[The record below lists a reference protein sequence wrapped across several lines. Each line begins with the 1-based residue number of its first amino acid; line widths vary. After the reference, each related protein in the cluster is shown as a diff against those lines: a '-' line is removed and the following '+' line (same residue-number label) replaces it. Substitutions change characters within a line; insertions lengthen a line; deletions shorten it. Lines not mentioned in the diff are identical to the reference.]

1 MRIDIRY
8 LKNRAQIA
16 LVAALVAVSAV
27 FVIACGGTETVIQ
40 TVVVEK
46 QVQVPGE
53 PVVQTVVVEKSVP
66 GETVIQ
72 TVVVE
77 KEVQVAGET
86 VVQTVVVEKEV
97 QVAGETVVQ
106 TVVVE
111 KEVQVAGET
120 VVQTVVIE
128 KEVEKTVVETVV
140 VEKEVEKEVVKEVE
154 KVVVVTPTPIAI
166 AMMEAPSTQSA
177 ADTAEMAV
185 QNRVGLTLT
194 GLNSTGAPD
203 GPWSIAEGFFQPGGP
218 VGSNIVDPVLAET
231 WDVADD
237 LSKITVKIK
246 EGVQFHRGWG
256 ELTADDLVWSFNDL
270 IAPESTHNQSGDY
283 AAVFEPMVKIDDYTV
298 EVPIKQFTVVW
309 NQAYF
314 NTFAG
319 TNGTFSK
326 RAFDLNGREW
336 ANENIIGTGPYMLKE
351 FIPQN
356 IVRLESNPEH
366 HIQPAHMPFL
376 NVNEVPEESTRIAML
391 RNGQTDIADVSLK
404 AIRGLLEEGFKM
416 SDSGKAAQE
425 GVFFAGNYW
434 EQYDYNCSQGASS
447 VSCPDITV
455 GEPQQVEVERT
466 GYQPTEQF
474 PWIGE
479 YGNDESM
486 ERARMV
492 RTAMSIAIDKETI
505 NDVIVDGLGWLVHV
519 NAFSI
524 RSPEWDDKW
533 NIEYDPEAAAA
544 MLDEAGYPVAARG
557 IRFQVDMYVTPHVG
571 GATGTAGEIQAA
583 IGAMW
588 DSLGIRTSLVRH
600 GYPVWRP
607 TVVDRS
613 QNQPFLSACG
623 GTDARDSVPWD
634 FPKGVVFTTLSRG
647 GFSCAMEIPFVLENY
662 LKTAGELDK
671 AQRIANNT
679 ELLEYY
685 RHWRLNSGI
694 AAIPEPMVWNPN
706 SIESWEMRANAA
718 GTHIVSLDLIK
729 PAQ

>member
-1 MRIDIRY
+1 MRGLFHYIKRSRVIT
-8 LKNRAQIA
+8 
-16 LVAALVAVSAV
+16 AAIGLVAVFAAIG
-27 FVIACGGTETVIQ
+27 IACGGETVIQ

-46 QVQVPGE
+46 EVQVQSAPVIQTVVVEKAVPGE
-53 PVVQTVVVEKSVP
+53 TVVQTVVVEKEVQVA

-97 QVAGETVVQ
+97 E
-106 TVVVE
+106 
-111 KEVQVAGET
+111 VAGET

-128 KEVEKTVVETVV
+128 KEVEVEVEVV
-140 VEKEVEKEVVKEVE
+140 VEKEVVKEVE
-154 KVVVVTPTPIAI
+154 KQIEVEKIVVATATPIAM
-166 AMMEAPSTQSA
+166 AMMEAPAPQSS

-185 QNRVGLTLT
+185 QNRVGLTMT

-237 LSKITVKIK
+237 LSKITVKVK

-270 IAPESTHNQSGDY
+270 IAPESVHNQSGDY
-283 AAVFEPMVKIDDYTV
+283 AAIVEPMVKIDDYTV
-298 EVPIKQFTVVW
+298 EIPVKQFTVVW

-326 RAFDLNGREW
+326 RAFDENGREW

-366 HIQPAHMPFL
+366 HIQPAYMPFL

-391 RNGQTDIADVSLK
+391 RNGQADIADVSLK

-425 GVFFAGNYW
+425 GIFFAGNYW

-524 RSPEWDDKW
+524 KSPQWDDKW
-533 NIEYDPEAAAA
+533 NIEYDPEAAAQ
-544 MLDEAGYPVAARG
+544 MLDDAGYPVASRG

-583 IGAMW
+583 VGAMW

-647 GFSCAMEIPFVLENY
+647 GFSCAMEIPYVLENY
-662 LKTAGELDK
+662 LRTAGELDK

-694 AAIPEPMVWNPN
+694 AAIPEPLVWNPN

>member
-1 MRIDIRY
+1 MKQIPRNLRH
-8 LKNRAQIA
+8 KAVIA
-16 LVAALVAVSAV
+16 LMIVLGLSLSAAGL
-27 FVIACGGTETVIQ
+27 ACGEGETVIHTVVVERDVPGETVIQ

-46 QVQVPGE
+46 EVQVAGE
-53 PVVQTVVVEKSVP
+53 TVIQTVVVEKEVEVAGETVIQTVVVEKEVQVA

-97 QVAGETVVQ
+97 AVEVV
-106 TVVVE
+106 
-111 KEVQVAGET
+111 
-120 VVQTVVIE
+120 
-128 KEVEKTVVETVV
+128 KEVEV
-140 VEKEVEKEVVKEVE
+140 EVVKEVE
-154 KVVVVTPTPIAI
+154 KEVEVEKIVVATATPIAM
-166 AMMEAPSTQSA
+166 AMMEAPSPQSA
-177 ADTAEMAV
+177 SDTAEMAV
-185 QNRVGLTLT
+185 QNRVGLTMT

-231 WDVADD
+231 WQVAEDW
-237 LSKITVKIK
+237 SQVTVKIK

-270 IAPESTHNQSGDY
+270 IAPESVHNQSGDY
-283 AAVFEPMVKIDDYTV
+283 AAVFEPMVKVDDYTV
-298 EVPIKQFTVVW
+298 VVPMKAPNVVW
-309 NQAYF
+309 NQGYF

-326 RAFDLNGREW
+326 TAFDENGREW

-366 HIQPAHMPFL
+366 HIQPAYMPFL

-391 RNGQTDIADVSLK
+391 RNGQADIADVSLK

-434 EQYDYNCSQGASS
+434 EQYDYNCSQGSSS

-455 GEPQQVEVERT
+455 GEPQLVEVERT

-519 NAFSI
+519 NGFSI
-524 RSPEWDDKW
+524 RSPHWDDKW
-533 NIEYDPEAAAA
+533 NIEYDPEEAAR

-634 FPKGVVFTTLSRG
+634 YPKGVVFTTLSRG
-647 GFSCAMEIPFVLENY
+647 GFSCAMEIPFVLENH

-671 AQRIANNT
+671 AQRVANNT

-694 AAIPEPMVWNPN
+694 AAIPEPLVWNPN

>member
-1 MRIDIRY
+1 MNPKAKFIR
-8 LKNRAQIA
+8 NRTVIA
-16 LVAALVAVSAV
+16 VLGALAAAAMVA
-27 FVIACGGTETVIQ
+27 VIACGGTETVVHTVVVERDVPGETVIQ

-46 QVQVPGE
+46 E
-53 PVVQTVVVEKSVP
+53 VVVEGQTVV
-66 GETVIQ
+66 Q

-111 KEVQVAGET
+111 KEVV
-120 VVQTVVIE
+120 
-128 KEVEKTVVETVV
+128 VEKQVVKE
-140 VEKEVEKEVVKEVE
+140 VEKEVEKIVVA
-154 KVVVVTPTPIAI
+154 TATPIAM
-166 AMMEAPSTQSA
+166 AMMEAPAPQSA

-185 QNRVGLTLT
+185 QNRVGLTMT

-231 WDVADD
+231 WDVAEDW
-237 LSKITVKIK
+237 SQVTVKVK

-270 IAPESTHNQSGDY
+270 IAPESVHNQSGDY
-283 AAVFEPMVKIDDYTV
+283 AAVFEPMVKVDDYTV
-298 EVPIKQFTVVW
+298 VIPLKGPNVVW
-309 NQAYF
+309 NQAYL

-326 RAFDLNGREW
+326 TAFDENGREW

-366 HIQPAHMPFL
+366 HIQPAYMPFL

-391 RNGQTDIADVSLK
+391 RNGQADIADVSLK

-434 EQYDYNCSQGASS
+434 EQYDYNCSRGNSS

-455 GEPQQVEVERT
+455 GEPQQVEVSRE

-486 ERARMV
+486 ERARLV

-524 RSPEWDDKW
+524 GR
-533 NIEYDPEAAAA
+533 
-544 MLDEAGYPVAARG
+544 R
-557 IRFQVDMYVTPHVG
+557 
-571 GATGTAGEIQAA
+571 TGTTSGTSSTTPRRRLGCSTRLAIQ
-583 IGAMW
+583 
-588 DSLGIRTSLVRH
+588 
-600 GYPVWRP
+600 
-607 TVVDRS
+607 
-613 QNQPFLSACG
+613 
-623 GTDARDSVPWD
+623 
-634 FPKGVVFTTLSRG
+634 
-647 GFSCAMEIPFVLENY
+647 
-662 LKTAGELDK
+662 
-671 AQRIANNT
+671 
-679 ELLEYY
+679 
-685 RHWRLNSGI
+685 WRL
-694 AAIPEPMVWNPN
+694 
-706 SIESWEMRANAA
+706 A
-718 GTHIVSLDLIK
+718 GSVSRWTCT
-729 PAQ
+729 

>member
-1 MRIDIRY
+1 MSIDIRY
-8 LKNRAQIA
+8 LKNRAVIA
-16 LVAALVAVSAV
+16 VLAALVAVAAV
-27 FVIACGGTETVIQ
+27 SVMACGGTETVIQ

-46 QVQVPGE
+46 EVVVQGQT
-53 PVVQTVVVEKSVP
+53 VVQTVVVEREVVVEKEVA

-77 KEVQVAGET
+77 KEVQIAGET
-86 VVQTVVVEKEV
+86 VVQTVI
-97 QVAGETVVQ
+97 
-106 TVVVE
+106 
-111 KEVQVAGET
+111 
-120 VVQTVVIE
+120 IE
-128 KEVEKTVVETVV
+128 KEVPKTVVETVV
-140 VEKEVEKEVVKEVE
+140 VEKEVAGETVVQTVVTER
-154 KVVVVTPTPIAI
+154 VVVATATPIAM
-166 AMMEAPSTQSA
+166 AMMEAPDPRSA
-177 ADTAEMAV
+177 PETAEMAV

-231 WDVADD
+231 WGVSED
-237 LSKITVKIK
+237 LSKITVTIK
-246 EGVQFHRGWG
+246 RGVQFHQGWG
-256 ELTADDLVWSFNDL
+256 EMTADDVVWSFNDL
-270 IAPESTHNQSGDY
+270 ITPESVHNQSGDY
-283 AAVFEPMVKIDDYTV
+283 AALFEPMVKIDDYTV
-298 EVPIKQFTVVW
+298 EIPIKQFTVVW

-326 RAFDLNGREW
+326 TAFDENGREW

-356 IVRLESNPEH
+356 IVRLETNPDH
-366 HIQPAHMPFL
+366 HIAPAAMKFL

-391 RNGQTDIADVSLK
+391 RNGQTDIADVSLR
-404 AIRGLLEEGFKM
+404 AIRPLLEEGFKL

-425 GVFFAGNYW
+425 GVYFAGNYW

-447 VSCPDITV
+447 VSCSDITV
-455 GEPQQVEVERT
+455 GEPRQVEVERT

-486 ERARMV
+486 ERARKV
-492 RTAMSIAIDKETI
+492 RTAMSLAIDKETI

-524 RSPEWDDKW
+524 KSPHWDNKW
-533 NIEYDPEAAAA
+533 NINYDPDEAKRL
-544 MLDEAGYPVAARG
+544 LDEAGYAPVGG
-557 IRFQVDMYVTPHVG
+557 IRFQVNMYVTPHVG
-571 GATGTAGEIQAA
+571 GPTGTAGEIQSA

-600 GYPVWRP
+600 GYSVWRP

-634 FPKGVVFTTLSRG
+634 FPKGIVFTTLSRG

-662 LKTAGELDK
+662 LRTAGELDK
-671 AQRIANNT
+671 AQRVANNT

-694 AAIPEPMVWNPN
+694 AAIPEPMLWNPKT
-706 SIESWEMRANAA
+706 IGSWNMRANAS
-718 GTHIVSLDLIK
+718 GTHIVSLDLIM

>member
-1 MRIDIRY
+1 MSIKIRY
-8 LKNRAQIA
+8 LKNRAVIA
-16 LVAALVAVSAV
+16 GLAALVAVATA
-27 FVIACGGTETVIQ
+27 FVAACGGTETVVH
-40 TVVVEK
+40 TVVVERD
-46 QVQVPGE
+46 
-53 PVVQTVVVEKSVP
+53 VP

-77 KEVQVAGET
+77 KEVVIEGQT

-120 VVQTVVIE
+120 VVQTVVVE
-128 KEVEKTVVETVV
+128 REVQVAGETVVQTVV
-140 VEKEVEKEVVKEVE
+140 VEKEVEVVKEVEVEVVKEVE
-154 KVVVVTPTPIAI
+154 KEVEKIVVATATPIAM
-166 AMMEAPSTQSA
+166 AMMEAPAPQSA
-177 ADTAEMAV
+177 SDTAEMAV
-185 QNRVGLTLT
+185 QNRVGLTMT

-231 WDVADD
+231 WDVAEDW
-237 LSKITVKIK
+237 SQVTVKVK

-270 IAPESTHNQSGDY
+270 IAPESVHNQSGDY
-283 AAVFEPMVKIDDYTV
+283 AAVFEPMVKVDDYTV
-298 EVPIKQFTVVW
+298 VIPLKGPNVVW
-309 NQAYF
+309 NQAYL

-326 RAFDLNGREW
+326 TAFDENGREW

-356 IVRLESNPEH
+356 IVRLESNSEH
-366 HIQPAHMPFL
+366 HIQPAYMPFL

-391 RNGQTDIADVSLK
+391 RNGQADIADVSLK

-425 GVFFAGNYW
+425 GIFFAGNYW
-434 EQYDYNCSQGASS
+434 EQYDYNCSRGNSS

-455 GEPQQVEVERT
+455 GEPQQVEVSRE

-486 ERARMV
+486 ERARLV

-524 RSPEWDDKW
+524 RSPHWDDKW
-533 NIEYDPEAAAA
+533 NIEYDPEEAARL
-544 MLDEAGYPVAARG
+544 LDEA
-557 IRFQVDMYVTPHVG
+557 
-571 GATGTAGEIQAA
+571 
-583 IGAMW
+583 W
-588 DSLGIRTSLVRH
+588 
-600 GYPVWRP
+600 
-607 TVVDRS
+607 
-613 QNQPFLSACG
+613 LS
-623 GTDARDSVPWD
+623 
-634 FPKGVVFTTLSRG
+634 
-647 GFSCAMEIPFVLENY
+647 
-662 LKTAGELDK
+662 
-671 AQRIANNT
+671 
-679 ELLEYY
+679 
-685 RHWRLNSGI
+685 SGI
-694 AAIPEPMVWNPN
+694 TRDPFPGGHVRDATRWRCDRYC
-706 SIESWEMRANAA
+706 W
-718 GTHIVSLDLIK
+718 
-729 PAQ
+729 

>member
-16 LVAALVAVSAV
+16 LVAALVAVSTV

-77 KEVQVAGET
+77 KEVQIAGET

-140 VEKEVEKEVVKEVE
+140 VVEEVEKEVVKEVE
-154 KVVVVTPTPIAI
+154 VEKVVVVTPTAIAM
-166 AMMEAPSTQSA
+166 AMMEAPDPQSA
-177 ADTAEMAV
+177 ANTAEMAV

-218 VGSNIVDPVLAET
+218 VGSNIVDPVLAQT

-237 LSKITVKIK
+237 WSKVTVKVK

-256 ELTADDLVWSFNDL
+256 EMTADDLVWSFNDL

-283 AAVFEPMVKIDDYTV
+283 AAVFEPMVKIDDFTV
-298 EVPIKQFTVVW
+298 EVPLKAPNVVW

-326 RAFDLNGREW
+326 TAFDENGREW

-366 HIQPAHMPFL
+366 HIQPAYMPFL

-425 GVFFAGNYW
+425 GIFFAGNYW
-434 EQYDYNCSQGASS
+434 EKYDHNCSIGQSS

-455 GEPQQVEVERT
+455 GEPQMVEVERT
-466 GYQPTEQF
+466 GYQPTEEF

-479 YGNDESM
+479 
-486 ERARMV
+486 
-492 RTAMSIAIDKETI
+492 
-505 NDVIVDGLGWLVHV
+505 
-519 NAFSI
+519 
-524 RSPEWDDKW
+524 
-533 NIEYDPEAAAA
+533 
-544 MLDEAGYPVAARG
+544 
-557 IRFQVDMYVTPHVG
+557 
-571 GATGTAGEIQAA
+571 
-583 IGAMW
+583 
-588 DSLGIRTSLVRH
+588 
-600 GYPVWRP
+600 
-607 TVVDRS
+607 
-613 QNQPFLSACG
+613 
-623 GTDARDSVPWD
+623 
-634 FPKGVVFTTLSRG
+634 
-647 GFSCAMEIPFVLENY
+647 
-662 LKTAGELDK
+662 
-671 AQRIANNT
+671 
-679 ELLEYY
+679 
-685 RHWRLNSGI
+685 
-694 AAIPEPMVWNPN
+694 
-706 SIESWEMRANAA
+706 
-718 GTHIVSLDLIK
+718 
-729 PAQ
+729 

>member
-1 MRIDIRY
+1 MSIEIRY
-8 LKNRAQIA
+8 LKNRAVIA
-16 LVAALVAVSAV
+16 GLVALVAVATV
-27 FVIACGGTETVIQ
+27 FVAACGGTETVVH
-40 TVVVEK
+40 TVVVERD
-46 QVQVPGE
+46 
-53 PVVQTVVVEKSVP
+53 VP

-77 KEVQVAGET
+77 KEV
-86 VVQTVVVEKEV
+86 VVEK
-97 QVAGETVVQ
+97 QVV
-106 TVVVE
+106 
-111 KEVQVAGET
+111 KE
-120 VVQTVVIE
+120 
-128 KEVEKTVVETVV
+128 
-140 VEKEVEKEVVKEVE
+140 VEKEVEKIVVA
-154 KVVVVTPTPIAI
+154 TATPIAM
-166 AMMEAPSTQSA
+166 AMMEAPAPQSA
-177 ADTAEMAV
+177 SDTAEMAV
-185 QNRVGLTLT
+185 QNRVGLTMT

-231 WDVADD
+231 WEVAED
-237 LSKITVKIK
+237 LSKITVKVK

-270 IAPESTHNQSGDY
+270 IAPESVHNQSGDY

-298 EVPIKQFTVVW
+298 EIPIKQFTVVW

-326 RAFDLNGREW
+326 TAFDENGREW

-366 HIQPAHMPFL
+366 HIHPAYMPFL

-391 RNGQTDIADVSLK
+391 RNGQADIADVSLK

-425 GVFFAGNYW
+425 GIFFAGNYW

-455 GEPQQVEVERT
+455 GEPQQVEVSRE

-486 ERARMV
+486 ERARIV

-533 NIEYDPEAAAA
+533 NIEYDPEEAARL
-544 MLDEAGYPVAARG
+544 LDEAGYPVASRG

-583 IGAMW
+583 VGAMW

-607 TVVDRS
+607 TVVDR
-613 QNQPFLSACG
+613 FAESA
-623 GTDARDSVPWD
+623 VPERIVAEPTHVTPYLGD

-694 AAIPEPMVWNPN
+694 AAIPEPLVWNPN

>member
-1 MRIDIRY
+1 M
-8 LKNRAQIA
+8 LKKYARSAIFPFLA
-16 LVAALVAVSAV
+16 LATASWVL
-27 FVIACGGTETVIQ
+27 IACGGEETIVIQ
-40 TVVVEK
+40 TVEVEVPVEREVKVVE
-46 QVQVPGE
+46 
-53 PVVQTVVVEKSVP
+53 TVVVEREVP
-66 GETVIQ
+66 GEVRVETVVVERERIVEGETIIE

-77 KEVQVAGET
+77 KEV
-86 VVQTVVVEKEV
+86 VVTERQ
-97 QVAGETVVQ
+97 
-106 TVVVE
+106 
-111 KEVQVAGET
+111 
-120 VVQTVVIE
+120 
-128 KEVEKTVVETVV
+128 TVVETVV
-140 VEKEVEKEVVKEVE
+140 VEKEVEVAGETVIQTVVTEKEVV
-154 KVVVVTPTPIAI
+154 VVATPTPIAM
-166 AMMEAPSTQSA
+166 AMMEAPDPQSA

-185 QNRVGLTLT
+185 QNRVGLTMT

-203 GPWSIAEGFFQPGGP
+203 GPWSIAEGFFQPEGP
-218 VGSNIVDPVLAET
+218 VGSNIVHPVLAET
-231 WDVADD
+231 WEVASDQ
-237 LSKITVKIK
+237 SKLTVKIK

-256 ELTADDLVWSFNDL
+256 ELTAEDLVWSFNDL
-270 IAPESTHNQSGDY
+270 IAPESVHNQSGDY
-283 AAVFEPMVKIDDYTV
+283 AAVFEHMAKIDDYTV

-326 RAFDLNGREW
+326 RAFDENGREW
-336 ANENIIGTGPYMLKE
+336 ANENVIGSGPYMLKE

-356 IVRLESNPEH
+356 IVRLESNPDH
-366 HIQPAHMPFL
+366 HIRPAPMKFL

-404 AIRGLLEEGFKM
+404 AIKPLLEEGFMM

-425 GVFFAGNYW
+425 GIFFAGNYW
-434 EQYDYNCSQGASS
+434 EQYDYNCSQGQSS
-447 VSCPDITV
+447 VSCPDITL
-455 GEPQQVEVERT
+455 GEPQNVEVSRE

-479 YGNDESM
+479 YGNEESM
-486 ERARMV
+486 ERARLV

-505 NDVIVDGLGWLVHV
+505 NDVIMDGLGWLVQV

-524 RSPEWDDKW
+524 RSPHWDDKW
-533 NIEYDPEAAAA
+533 NIEYDPEEAARL
-544 MLDEAGYPVAARG
+544 LDEAGYPVASRG

-583 IGAMW
+583 VGAMW
-588 DSLGIRTSLVRH
+588 DTLGIRTSLVRH

-662 LKTAGELDK
+662 LRTAGELDK
-671 AQRIANNT
+671 AKRIENNT

-694 AAIPEPMVWNPN
+694 VAAPEPLVWNPKT
-706 SIESWEMRANAA
+706 IKSWNMRANAA
-718 GTHIVSLDLIK
+718 GTHIVSLDLIE
-729 PAQ
+729 PAE

>member
-1 MRIDIRY
+1 MSIDIRY
-8 LKNRAQIA
+8 LKNRAVIA
-16 LVAALVAVSAV
+16 VLAALVAVAAV
-27 FVIACGGTETVIQ
+27 SVMACGGTETVIQ

-46 QVQVPGE
+46 QV
-53 PVVQTVVVEKSVP
+53 
-66 GETVIQ
+66 TVI
-72 TVVVE
+72 
-77 KEVQVAGET
+77 
-86 VVQTVVVEKEV
+86 
-97 QVAGETVVQ
+97 
-106 TVVVE
+106 
-111 KEVQVAGET
+111 
-120 VVQTVVIE
+120 IE
-128 KEVEKTVVETVV
+128 KEVPKTVVETVV
-140 VEKEVEKEVVKEVE
+140 VEKEVPGQTVVQTVVTEL
-154 KVVVVTPTPIAI
+154 VVVATATPIAM
-166 AMMEAPSTQSA
+166 AMMEAPDPRSA
-177 ADTAEMAV
+177 PETAEMAV
-185 QNRVGLTLT
+185 QGRVGLTLT
-194 GLNSTGAPD
+194 GLNSTDAPD

-231 WDVADD
+231 WDVSED
-237 LSKITVKIK
+237 LSKITVTLK
-246 EGVQFHRGWG
+246 EGVQFHQGWG
-256 ELTADDLVWSFNDL
+256 EMTADDVVWSFNDM
-270 IAPESTHNQSGDY
+270 ITPESTHNQAGDY
-283 AAVFEPMVKIDDYTV
+283 AAVFEPMVKIDEYTV
-298 EVPIKQFTVVW
+298 EIPIKQFTVVW

-326 RAFDLNGREW
+326 TAFDENGREW
-336 ANENIIGTGPYMLKE
+336 AIENIIATGPYMLRE

-356 IVRLESNPEH
+356 IVRLESNPDH
-366 HIQPAHMPFL
+366 HIAPAAMKFL

-404 AIRGLLEEGFKM
+404 AIRPLLEEGFKL

-455 GEPQQVEVERT
+455 GEPRQVEVERT

-486 ERARMV
+486 ERARQV
-492 RTAMSIAIDKETI
+492 RTAMSLAIDKETI

-524 RSPEWDDKW
+524 KSPHWDNKW
-533 NIEYDPEAAAA
+533 NINYDPDEAKRL
-544 MLDEAGYPVAARG
+544 LDEAGYAPVGG
-557 IRFQVDMYVTPHVG
+557 IRFQVNMYVTPHVG
-571 GATGTAGEIQAA
+571 GPTGTAGEIQSA

-600 GYPVWRP
+600 GYSVWRP

-634 FPKGVVFTTLSRG
+634 FPKGIVFTTLSRG

-662 LKTAGELDK
+662 LRTAGELDK
-671 AQRIANNT
+671 AQRVANNT

-685 RHWRLNSGI
+685 RHWRLNSGV
-694 AAIPEPMVWNPN
+694 AAIPEPMLWNPKT
-706 SIESWEMRANAA
+706 IGSWNMRANAS
-718 GTHIVSLDLIK
+718 GTHIVSLDLIM

>member
-1 MRIDIRY
+1 MSINIRY
-8 LKNRAQIA
+8 LKNRVVIA
-16 LVAALVAVSAV
+16 VLAAMVAGAAVV
-27 FVIACGGTETVIQ
+27 VMACGGTETVIQ

-46 QVQVPGE
+46 QVVVEKEIPGE
-53 PVVQTVVVEKSVP
+53 TVVQTVVVEREVMVEGQTVVQTVVVEKEVVVEREVA

-77 KEVQVAGET
+77 KEVQIAGET
-86 VVQTVVVEKEV
+86 VVQTVIVEKEV
-97 QVAGETVVQ
+97 P
-106 TVVVE
+106 
-111 KEVQVAGET
+111 
-120 VVQTVVIE
+120 
-128 KEVEKTVVETVV
+128 KTVVETVV
-140 VEKEVEKEVVKEVE
+140 VEKEVPGQTVVQTVVTEL
-154 KVVVVTPTPIAI
+154 VVVATATPIAM
-166 AMMEAPSTQSA
+166 AMMEAPDPRSA
-177 ADTAEMAV
+177 PETAEMAV

-231 WDVADD
+231 WKVSDD
-237 LSKITVKIK
+237 LSKITVTIK
-246 EGVQFHRGWG
+246 KGVEFHQGWG
-256 ELTADDLVWSFNDL
+256 EMTADDVVWSFNDL
-270 IAPESTHNQSGDY
+270 ITPESVHNQSGDY

-298 EVPIKQFTVVW
+298 EIPIKQFTVVW

-326 RAFDLNGREW
+326 TAFDENGREW

-356 IVRLESNPEH
+356 IVRLETNPDH
-366 HIQPAHMPFL
+366 HIAPAAMKFL
-376 NVNEVPEESTRIAML
+376 NVNEVPEESTRTAML

-455 GEPQQVEVERT
+455 GEPQDIEVSRE
-466 GYQPTEQF
+466 GYQPTEQY

-486 ERARMV
+486 ERARKV
-492 RTAMSIAIDKETI
+492 RTAMSLAIDKETI

-524 RSPEWDDKW
+524 KSPEWDNKW
-533 NIEYDPEAAAA
+533 NINHDPDEAKRL
-544 MLDEAGYPVAARG
+544 LDEAGYPIAARG

-571 GATGTAGEIQAA
+571 GATGTAGEIQSA

-600 GYPVWRP
+600 GYTVWRP

-671 AQRIANNT
+671 AQRIENNT

-685 RHWRLNSGI
+685 RHWRLNSGV
-694 AAIPEPMVWNPN
+694 AAIPEPMVWNPKT
-706 SIESWEMRANAA
+706 IGSWNMRANAA
-718 GTHIVSLDLIK
+718 GTHIVSLDLIM

>member
-1 MRIDIRY
+1 MRGLFQHFNKSR
-8 LKNRAQIA
+8 
-16 LVAALVAVSAV
+16 LVTAVIVLGTLFAAIG
-27 FVIACGGTETVIQ
+27 IACGGETVIQ

-46 QVQVPGE
+46 EVPVPGAA
-53 PVVQTVVVEKSVP
+53 VIQTVVVEKEVP

-77 KEVQVAGET
+77 KAVQVAGET

-120 VVQTVVIE
+120 VVQTVV
-128 KEVEKTVVETVV
+128 VE
-140 VEKEVEKEVVKEVE
+140 KEVE
-154 KVVVVTPTPIAI
+154 KVVVATPTAI
-166 AMMEAPSTQSA
+166 AMAMMAAPSPQSA
-177 ADTAEMAV
+177 PDTAEMAV

-237 LSKITVKIK
+237 WSKVTVKVK

-270 IAPESTHNQSGDY
+270 ITPESTHNQSGDY
-283 AAVFEPMVKIDDYTV
+283 AAVFEQMLKIDDYTV
-298 EVPIKQFTVVW
+298 EVPLKAPNVVW

-326 RAFDLNGREW
+326 KAFDENGREW
-336 ANENIIGTGPYMLKE
+336 VNENVIATGPYMLKE

-366 HIQPAHMPFL
+366 HIQPAYMPFL

-425 GVFFAGNYW
+425 GIFFAGNYW
-434 EQYDYNCSQGASS
+434 EQYDHNCSQGASS

-455 GEPQQVEVERT
+455 GEPQQVEVSRE

-533 NIEYDPEAAAA
+533 NIEYDPDEAAR
-544 MLDEAGYPVAARG
+544 MLDEAGYPVVSRG

-600 GYPVWRP
+600 GYSVWRP

-634 FPKGVVFTTLSRG
+634 FPKGVVFTSLSRG
-647 GFSCAMEIPFVLENY
+647 GFSCAMEIPFVLENL
-662 LKTAGELDK
+662 LKTQGELDK

-706 SIESWEMRANAA
+706 SIESWDMRANAA